1 VNSVFIVP
9 SAVDWLVNV
18 VWSLWSWVMG
28 RVAIATSLVMALWKL
43 LENALAPVNN
53 ELVDAV
59 AIKPP
64 WAGNELIVH
73 LRPKL

>member
-1 VNSVFIVP
+1 
-9 SAVDWLVNV
+9 VDWLVNV

-28 RVAIATSLVMALWKL
+28 RVAIATSLVMALCKL
-43 LENALAPVNN
+43 LENALVPVNN

-64 WAGNELIVH
+64 WAANELIVH
-73 LRPKL
+73 FRPKL